1 MSKAWP
7 CLLFLALAVNA
18 PEAAAL
24 GPQNVLVLANRD
36 CPRSLEIAAYYARAR
51 AIPAANILLLSG
63 PDTRTMDFG
72 PFQDAVAEPLRKHL
86 AARHGAPI
94 DCLVL
99 ADGIPLRVRLPQG
112 PISASA
118 LLAVLDTP
126 LFGRPQTSLPTV
138 ANPYLDS
145 DTPFSHRKAFGDL
158 HLYLVTH
165 LCGLTAVDA
174 KALVDRSLAS
184 DRSAPVGDF
193 YFQKAKGN
201 ARGRNATYDKA
212 LKDLKER
219 GLRAFVLPW
228 GPAALAEK
236 KGIAGLLTGGKYSG
250 LAQKT
255 VDSLSFRPGALVDLL
270 ESYGAVPRNFDPGRN
285 PVQVPVTW
293 FIRAGATGVHG
304 TVAEPYAHAFPRATL
319 FRWYSRGYGL
329 AEAYFMSL
337 PFLYW
342 QNAVF
347 GDPLAAPY
355 AARPAVTVSVT
366 EDAGLWVKVEAKP
379 TNPRVGVQRVALFGN
394 GRPLGAIEGC
404 SGTFKI
410 APPTGELVLLAT
422 ATGWGRAQPTG
433 WAVRTIGK
441 K

>member
-1 MSKAWP
+1 MSKVLP
-7 CLLFLALAVNA
+7 CLLFLALAAA
-18 PEAAAL
+18 PEATAL
-24 GPQNVLVLANRD
+24 GPQNVGVLANRD

-51 AIPAANILLLSG
+51 AIPAANILLLSL
-63 PDTRTMDFG
+63 PDTRTMDYK
-72 PFQDAVAEPLRKHL
+72 PFQESVAEPLRKYL
-86 AARHGAPI
+86 AARRGAPI

-99 ADGIPLRVRLPQG
+99 ADGLPLRVRLPQG

-145 DTPFSHRKAFGDL
+145 DTPFAHGKAFGDL

-165 LCGLTAVDA
+165 LCGLTPLDA
-174 KALVDRSLAS
+174 KALVDRSRAS

-193 YFQKAKGN
+193 YFHVAQGN

-219 GLRAFVLPW
+219 GFRAFVLPW

-250 LAQKT
+250 LGQKT
-255 VDSLSFRPGALVDLL
+255 VESLSFRPGALVDLL
-270 ESYGAVPRNFDPGRN
+270 ESYGAVPRNFDSTRN

-329 AEAYFMSL
+329 AEAFFMSL

-355 AARPAVTVSVT
+355 AARPAVTMSVVT
-366 EDAGLWVKVEAKP
+366 QGAELWVTVKAEP

-394 GRPLGAIEGC
+394 GRPLGAKKG
-404 SGTFKI
+404 SLGTFKI
-410 APPTGELVLLAT
+410 DPPTGELVLLAT
-422 ATGWGRAQPTG
+422 ATGWGRAKPTG
-433 WAVRTIGK
+433 WTVRTIGK